1 MTEEILKDEI
11 LKSEILTEEQLDEV
25 AGGKYEENLWDG
37 ALLKGLM
44 NAKEPG
50 SGDAV
55 NLNDPESI
63 QRAWAKIG
71 VAAILYDDETTANE
85 YYMDGKQ
92 ISQAEAIDYVF
103 KLIQKS

>member
-1 MTEEILKDEI
+1 MTDKILKD
-11 LKSEILTEEQLDEV
+11 EILTEEQLDEV
-25 AGGKYEENLWDG
+25 AGGTQGQNGWD
-37 ALLKGLM
+37 ALFLKTLLSKK
-44 NAKEPG
+44 APG
-50 SGDAV
+50 SEDAIRCD
-55 NLNDPESI
+55 DPESI

-71 VAAILYDDETTANE
+71 VAAILYDDTITANE